1 MIALIL
7 SCTTHPG
14 VDSSTPT
21 DSGVTHVLP
30 EHRYPRVPED
40 TGAEVTPPN
49 ILVVLSDDIGI
60 EASACYEDQISAS
73 RAAQPTIAGLCDDG
87 LRFTDV
93 WSYPLCSPTRAA
105 MMTGRYG
112 WRTGVGRALDED
124 TEPLSIDEVTIPDVL
139 GVESALIGKW
149 HLTGEDD
156 PGHPQALGWSH
167 FAGTLYGVL
176 PDYYA
181 YEEITDG
188 SASQVDRYA
197 TTETVDDALAWLGE
211 RGEEPWLLWV
221 GFHAPHIP
229 LHAPPDDLHSV
240 DLTGLDPDTWPLP
253 FFQAMIEAMDTELGR
268 LLAGVDRDNTV
279 IIYLSDNGTRDNL
292 NQEIYP
298 QGHAKGTLGEGG
310 VHVPMIIAGPGIP
323 QGDVTEMVHAADVFA
338 TIIEL
343 AGAEVPA
350 DLEHDSVSLV
360 PYLQDPDAGPQR
372 ELMLTELFG
381 DVVPETLAG
390 RAARTTEF
398 KLIRLF
404 TGEERLY
411 NLRLDPTEQHD
422 LMLSP
427 LTSESRAAARF
438 LGDYLDLIEAQADL

>member
-1 MIALIL
+1 
-7 SCTTHPG
+7 
-14 VDSSTPT
+14 
-21 DSGVTHVLP
+21 
-30 EHRYPRVPED
+30 
-40 TGAEVTPPN
+40 
-49 ILVVLSDDIGI
+49 
-60 EASACYEDQISAS
+60 
-73 RAAQPTIAGLCDDG
+73 
-87 LRFTDV
+87 
-93 WSYPLCSPTRAA
+93 
-105 MMTGRYG
+105 
-112 WRTGVGRALDED
+112 
-124 TEPLSIDEVTIPDVL
+124 
-139 GVESALIGKW
+139 
-149 HLTGEDD
+149 
-156 PGHPQALGWSH
+156 
-167 FAGTLYGVL
+167 
-176 PDYYA
+176 
-181 YEEITDG
+181 
-188 SASQVDRYA
+188 
-197 TTETVDDALAWLGE
+197 
-211 RGEEPWLLWV
+211 
-221 GFHAPHIP
+221 
-229 LHAPPDDLHSV
+229 
-240 DLTGLDPDTWPLP
+240 
-253 FFQAMIEAMDTELGR
+253 MDTELGR